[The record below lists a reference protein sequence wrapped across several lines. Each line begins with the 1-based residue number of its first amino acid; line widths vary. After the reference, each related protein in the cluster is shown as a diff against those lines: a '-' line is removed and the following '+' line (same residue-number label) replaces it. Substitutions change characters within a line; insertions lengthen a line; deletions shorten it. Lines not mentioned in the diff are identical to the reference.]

1 MIAIAAVEAN
11 WGIGLAGEL
20 LADLPGDRRYF
31 REHTLHKVVVMGRKT
46 LESLPGG
53 RPLPSR
59 VNIVLSRNLSPRA
72 DCEVVSSFAHCLAR
86 LARHDPADVY
96 IAGGAEIYRQF
107 LPYCE
112 ACLITRIE
120 AKLPADV
127 FFADL
132 DADGAF
138 ARVFE
143 SEAQS
148 ESGFTYR
155 FTRYERKNA
164 VARALPQ
171 RSENENGGCNG

>member
-1 MIAIAAVEAN
+1 MIAIAAADEN
-11 WGIGLAGEL
+11 LGIGFEGKL

-31 REHTLHKVVVMGRKT
+31 REYTLNKVVVMGRKT

-59 VNIVLSRNLSPRA
+59 VNIVLSRNPAFRA
-72 DCEVVSSFAHCLAR
+72 DCEVFSSFERCLAR
-86 LARHDPADVY
+86 LAHLDRDAVY

-107 LPYCE
+107 LPYCD

-120 AKLPADV
+120 AKLPADA

-138 ARVFE
+138 ECVFE
-143 SEAQS
+143 SAPQS
-148 ESGFTYR
+148 ENGFVYR
-155 FTRYERKNA
+155 FTRYVRKGA
-164 VARALPQ
+164 PASAFPQ
-171 RSENENGGCNG
+171 GNRGGNG